1 MAKGRC
7 DSRRVFRRK
16 PGRPWDA
23 WFYEIDAQGVR
34 RRTRLSTGQLDKQAA
49 IAMLVERERGAA
61 QAPHGLAADAAGR
74 TVADAPRVSVLVLAD
89 RCHVGASPLQRL
101 AELSRLPRTARVAI
115 PLASARR
122 GEDVTEPREPW
133 SPFWDHRVV
142 VDDDGS
148 LAPEKRWT
156 SEAVP

>member
-1 MAKGRC
+1 MAKDRC
-7 DSRRVFRRK
+7 DSKCVFRRK
-16 PGRPWDA
+16 PGRPRDA

-49 IAMLVERERGAA
+49 IAMLVERGRAAA

-89 RCHVGASPLQRL
+89 PAATIGASPLKRL

-122 GEDVTEPREPW
+122 GEDATEPREPW
-133 SPFWDHRVV
+133 VHLLRPPCGR
-142 VDDDGS
+142 
-148 LAPEKRWT
+148 R
-156 SEAVP
+156 